1 MTVDVSVAIAVGVLF
16 TIGVYLMMSRNMIRI
31 MLGFLVVGHGTN
43 LLLLTAGIWG
53 EAPILDTNGDGT
65 GLADPLPQ
73 AFVLTS
79 IVITLAVACFM
90 LAMVYRGYL
99 HTRDAEVSDE
109 ADDDDVDAEAGG
121 EE

>member
-1 MTVDVSVAIAVGVLF
+1 MTVDVSLAVLVGVFF

-31 MLGFLVVGHGTN
+31 MLGFLLVGHGTN
-43 LLLLTAGIWG
+43 VLLLTAGTWG
-53 EAPILDTNGDGT
+53 AAPILGEDGDWT

-109 ADDDDVDAEAGG
+109 ADVDFADAEAGG
-121 EE
+121 DE